1 MDESVNHD
9 FAIRRYCPARME
21 QEQGGDK
28 CQDQEALVFYDT
40 ELCSSSDATGG
51 STPCLV
57 SSEVD
62 DFVDGFVN
70 MNSV

>member
-1 MDESVNHD
+1 MHNQVLQ
-9 FAIRRYCPARME
+9 
-21 QEQGGDK
+21 QEQGGEW
-28 CQDQEALVFYDT
+28 QDQEAAVVFYDT

>member
-1 MDESVNHD
+1 
-9 FAIRRYCPARME
+9 ME
-21 QEQGGDK
+21 QEQGGEW
-28 CQDQEALVFYDT
+28 QDQEAAVVFYDT